1 MKNSYK
7 KSKKNL
13 LALCLSVLML
23 TSGAAAF
30 AACSDD
36 VTDSSSSSED
46 TTTEDVSTTVND
58 DGLIQNADF
67 KIGTDSEDKDLTPIF
82 TSVSNWSRSV
92 NSVSSGTALSSKAAS
107 GVVNTSADAWNNLTT
122 SKKNVAEM
130 SDEDVK
136 AAWNEL
142 SVKDKLEYYELWK
155 EKNSDGTIAEDLE
168 FYEAF
173 NIDSGDIPT
182 CKNPGTHYA
191 DATDKDT
198 NVLMIHN
205 EYPESDSTSTYKA
218 LGTAQKY
225 TSSSTVTVPA
235 GTAAEFSVWV
245 KTQDLK
251 MSSSDGTAVA
261 AVGKGAYINVTH
273 SVGSKSLP
281 VLSVCNIN
289 TEYIEEG
296 SVADEDYSNGWVKY
310 SFYLKGSS
318 YADTTFSVVLGLGQ
332 GGGTDRHGYVN
343 GYAFFDDIQCK
354 LITPDA
360 YDDYAAANLFSNTTV
375 DFDDLKEDKEFNIAK
390 NGSLTK
396 FALDF
401 YGDFADF
408 DLLASLYNA
417 TDDADI
423 QAKIAQH
430 IKATESKYKGEEKVT
445 SQAGNKPLPALNGGL
460 DGSNDVTKVF
470 DGFADIAA
478 DAASNSYLEA
488 VYNGYFKDTDFA
500 KDEKILLLLS
510 ANGVAYTADFAANAD
525 TTLGRNIVYSD
536 FLDDN
541 DTPAVDTDDTYADY
555 LAISF
560 FVKTSDMNGF
570 TGAGITLKD
579 GVNKTSFVS
588 LDTSEIVT
596 VDLDGNE
603 DIYDGWQQCFFFVEN
618 KFENKADVNF
628 SLSFSFGPTTITG
641 TTKDSY
647 YAGFAA
653 FADFNIYPMNK
664 TEYASAASGTY
675 AKVVSVTGNVAEEGT
690 GSNGFDEAANVPSNA
705 LEVGLADAKNYK
717 GVYNNNYYVNQTSGT
732 TKEINTNKNAGLI
745 SKDFFVGTKENES
758 YYDATSSV
766 AWMKGLTEA
775 SGATGAEGVW
785 NSIFGDSKGIVNA
798 TRPLMIWNDGSAN
811 TYGYIGNSTT
821 IAANTYTKISVAV
834 KVGAD
839 TNKVANLS
847 DLAAYIYLVDMDDD
861 SYNQTL
867 SIGRDLIY
875 WYDDQGNI
883 LTGDPDDKSTEI
895 AFKLQTNGLYKVNQY
910 WSGYKTI
917 GENSQYEY
925 FANFSNYEKDPVTGN
940 LLVADGGATHA
951 YSDKYNHAGENGI
964 AFYCKKETNNYFLD
978 AELTKPVRSLG
989 AITQTGDAD
998 LDQNR
1003 PLSARYTAE
1012 ENKQLMAKVGY
1023 TDGEWAHVSF
1033 YIHTGA
1039 TAKNY
1044 RLEVWS
1050 GARDAGAT
1058 ANPANSYVIFDMN
1071 YAGDAESNF
1080 TTLVDEHKD
1089 DADAV
1094 SFESVFSYYDSAKFL
1109 RYDAN
1114 LDENNV
1120 GNVYKDS
1127 YKPSDYTEGVAYLDY
1142 TEGNERRIFADYS
1155 YSDVTVAAAV
1165 EDDTTD
1171 TEEEETEKET
1181 ASETNFWLL
1190 ASSVAIAVVL
1200 VLAVL
1205 SILIR
1210 KVMEKVNKGR
1220 KKKVRAPKA
1229 KKEKKVKAAKV
1240 ENEKVDE
1247 DSPYND

>member
-23 TSGAAAF
+23 TSTAAAF
-30 AACSDD
+30 AACSDKAAE
-36 VTDSSSSSED
+36 TSSSSEESAP
-46 TTTEDVSTTVND
+46 EDVSTTVND
-58 DGLIQNADF
+58 DGLIKNADF
-67 KIGTDSEDKDLTPIF
+67 KIGTDTEDKDLTPIF
-82 TSVSNWSRSV
+82 TSVSDWSRSV
-92 NSVSSGTALSSKAAS
+92 NSASSGTALSSKAAS
-107 GVVNTSADAWNNLTT
+107 GVVDTSDDAWKNLTA
-122 SKKNVAEM
+122 SKKDVSEM
-130 SDEDVK
+130 SDAEVK
-136 AAWNEL
+136 AAWGEL
-142 SVKDKLEYYELWK
+142 SVKDKLEYYDIWK
-155 EKNSDGTIAEDLE
+155 KANKDGTIAEDLD

-173 NIDSGDIPT
+173 NIDSGDVPT
-182 CKNPGTHYA
+182 CENPGTHYA

-205 EYPESDSTSTYKA
+205 EYPESDSTNTYKA

-273 SVGSKSLP
+273 SVGSKALP

-289 TEYIEEG
+289 TEYIDEDTVAEG
-296 SVADEDYSNGWVKY
+296 DYSNGWVKY
-310 SFYLKGSS
+310 SFYLKGSTYS
-318 YADTTFSVVLGLGQ
+318 DTTFSVVLGLGQ

-343 GYAFFDDIQCK
+343 GYAFFDDLQCK
-354 LITPDA
+354 LITPEA
-360 YDDYAAANLFSNTTV
+360 YDEYADANLFNTVST
-375 DFDDLKEDKEFNIAK
+375 FDDLKEDKEVNISK
-390 NGSLTK
+390 NGGYTK

-401 YGDFADF
+401 YGDFKDF
-408 DLLASLYNA
+408 DLLDSLYNE
-417 TDDADI
+417 TDAS
-423 QAKIAQH
+423 KLEKH
-430 IKATESKYKGEEKVT
+430 IKPTETKYKGEDKVT
-445 SQAGNKPLPALNGGL
+445 SAANKNPLPALNGGL
-460 DGSNDVTKVF
+460 DASNDVTKVF
-470 DGFADIAA
+470 GGFAGIEQAA
-478 DAASNSYLEA
+478 SSNSYLSA
-488 VYNGYFKDTDFA
+488 VYDNYFKGTDFA
-500 KDEKILLLLS
+500 KDEKILLLMS
-510 ANGVAYTADFAANAD
+510 ANGVAYTADLAANAD
-525 TTLGRNIVYSD
+525 TSLGRNIVYSD

-541 DTPAVDTDDTYADY
+541 GTPAVDTDDTYSDY

-570 TGAGITLKD
+570 TGAGITLHD
-579 GVNKTSFVS
+579 GSTKTAFAS
-588 LDTSEIVT
+588 LDTTDIVT
-596 VDLDGNE
+596 VDLEDNE

-618 KFENKADVNF
+618 KFEEKKDVNF

-653 FADFNIYPMNK
+653 FANFDIYPMSK
-664 TEYASAASGTY
+664 TEYAAVAGGTY
-675 AKVVSVTGNVAEEGT
+675 AKVVSVSGNVADEGT

-717 GVYNNNYYVNQTSGT
+717 GVANNNYYVNQTSGT
-732 TKEINTNKNAGLI
+732 TKEINLNKNAGLI
-745 SKDFFVGTKENES
+745 SKDYFVGTNDNKS
-758 YYDATSSV
+758 YYDASSSL

-775 SGATGAEGVW
+775 SGATDAEGVW
-785 NSIFGDSKGIVNA
+785 NNIFGDPKGIVNA
-798 TRPLMIWNDGSAN
+798 TKPLMIWNDGSAQ

-821 IAANTYTKISVAV
+821 LAANTYTKISVAV
-834 KVGAD
+834 KVGA
-839 TNKVANLS
+839 NESKVSNLD
-847 DLAAYIYLVDMDDD
+847 DLAAYIYLIDMDDD

-883 LTGDPDDKSTEI
+883 LTGDPKDKATEI
-895 AFKLQTNGLYKVNQY
+895 AFRLQTNGLYKANKY
-910 WSGYKTI
+910 WSGYS
-917 GENSQYEY
+917 SQLPAGQEHDYY
-925 FANFSNYEKDPVTGN
+925 ANLSAYEKDPVTGN
-940 LLVADGGATHA
+940 LLVAANGATHA
-951 YSDKYNHAGENGI
+951 YSDTYNHEGEDGI
-964 AFYCKKETNNYFLD
+964 AFYYNKETESYYADKACTIVVRDLQNI
-978 AELTKPVRSLG
+978 TKSYPGSETLRLL
-989 AITQTGDAD
+989 Q
-998 LDQNR
+998 
-1003 PLSARYTAE
+1003 ARYLAE
-1012 ENKQLMAKVGY
+1012 DNKQLMAKVGY
-1023 TDGEWAHVSF
+1023 TNGEWAHVSF

-1050 GARDAGAT
+1050 GARETNAK
-1058 ANPANSYVIFDMN
+1058 ANPANSYVLFDMN

-1094 SFESVFSYYDSAKFL
+1094 SFDSVFSYYDSAKFL
-1109 RYDAN
+1109 RYDAS

-1120 GNVYKDS
+1120 GNVYEDS
-1127 YKPSDYTEGVAYLDY
+1127 YTPSEQTAGVAYLDY

-1165 EDDTTD
+1165 EEEAPE
-1171 TEEEETEKET
+1171 TEEEETEEEP

-1190 ASSVAIAVVL
+1190 LSSVSIAVVL

-1205 SILIR
+1205 SIIIR
-1210 KVMEKVNKGR
+1210 KVVEKVNKGR
-1220 KKKVRAPKA
+1220 KKKARAPKA
-1229 KKEKKVKAAKV
+1229 KKEQKVKAAKV
-1240 ENEKVDE
+1240 EKENVDE

>member
-23 TSGAAAF
+23 TSTAAAF
-30 AACSDD
+30 AACSDKAAE
-36 VTDSSSSSED
+36 TSSSSEESAP
-46 TTTEDVSTTVND
+46 EDVSTTVND
-58 DGLIQNADF
+58 DGLIKNADF
-67 KIGTDSEDKDLTPIF
+67 KIGTDAEGKDLTPIF
-82 TSVSNWSRSV
+82 TSVSDWSRSV
-92 NSVSSGTALSSKAAS
+92 NSVASGTALSSKAAS
-107 GVVNTSADAWNNLTT
+107 GVVDTSDVAWENLTG
-122 SKKNVAEM
+122 SKKNVSEM
-130 SDEDVK
+130 SDAEVK
-136 AAWNEL
+136 AAWGEL
-142 SVKDKLEYYELWK
+142 SVKDKLEYYEIWK
-155 EKNSDGTIAEDLE
+155 KANKDGTIAEDLD

-173 NIDSGDIPT
+173 NIDSGDVPT
-182 CKNPGTHYA
+182 CVNPGTHYA

-273 SVGSKSLP
+273 SVGSKALP

-289 TEYIEEG
+289 TEYIDKDTVAEG
-296 SVADEDYSNGWVKY
+296 DYSNGWVKY
-310 SFYLKGSS
+310 SFYLKGSTYS
-318 YADTTFSVVLGLGQ
+318 NTTFSVVLGLGQ

-343 GYAFFDDIQCK
+343 GYAFFDDLQCK
-354 LITPDA
+354 LITPSA
-360 YDDYAAANLFSNTTV
+360 YDESASLFNTV
-375 DFDDLKEDKEFNIAK
+375 SDFDDLKEDKEINISK
-390 NGSLTK
+390 NGSYTK

-401 YGDFADF
+401 YGDFKAL
-408 DLLASLYNA
+408 DLLDSLYNE
-417 TDDADI
+417 TDADKL
-423 QAKIAQH
+423 AAH
-430 IKATESKYKGEEKVT
+430 IKPTETKYKGEDKVT
-445 SQAGNKPLPALNGGL
+445 SSANKNPLPALNGGL
-460 DGSNDVTKVF
+460 DASNDVTKVF
-470 DGFADIAA
+470 NGFAGIAE
-478 DAASNSYLEA
+478 DAKNNSYLDA
-488 VYNGYFKDTDFA
+488 VYNNYFKDTDFA
-500 KDEKILLLLS
+500 KDEKVLLLMS
-510 ANGVAYTADFAANAD
+510 ANGVAYTADLAANAD
-525 TTLGRNIVYSD
+525 TSLGRNIVYSD

-541 DTPAVDTDDTYADY
+541 GTPAVDTDDVYSDY

-570 TGAGITLKD
+570 TGAGITLLD
-579 GVNKTSFVS
+579 GSTKTSFVS
-588 LDTSEIVT
+588 LDTTDIIT
-596 VDLDGNE
+596 VDLEDEE

-618 KFENKADVNF
+618 KFEEKKDVNF

-653 FADFNIYPMNK
+653 FSNFNIYPMSK
-664 TEYASAASGTY
+664 TEYAAAASGTY
-675 AKVVSVTGNVAEEGT
+675 AKVVAVSGNVAEEGT
-690 GSNGFDEAANVPSNA
+690 GSKGFDEAANVPSNA
-705 LEVGLADAKNYK
+705 LEIGLADAKNYK
-717 GVYNNNYYVNQTSGT
+717 GVANNNYYVNQTSGT
-732 TKEINTNKNAGLI
+732 TKEVNLNKNAGLI
-745 SKDFFVGTKENES
+745 SKDYFVGTKDNDS
-758 YYDATSSV
+758 YYDANSSLT
-766 AWMKGLTEA
+766 WMKGLTEA
-775 SGATGAEGVW
+775 SGATDAEGVW
-785 NSIFGDSKGIVNA
+785 NNIFGDPKGIVNA
-798 TRPLMIWNDGSAN
+798 TKPLMIWNDGSAQ

-834 KVGAD
+834 KVGA
-839 TNKVANLS
+839 NESKVSNLN

-883 LTGDPDDKSTEI
+883 LTGDPKDKATEI
-895 AFKLQTNGLYKVNQY
+895 AFKLQTNGLYKANKY
-910 WSGYKTI
+910 WSGYKTL
-917 GENSQYEY
+917 GENVDNEY
-925 FANFSNYEKDPVTGN
+925 FANFANYEKDPVTGN
-940 LLVADGGATHA
+940 LLVAANGATHA
-951 YSDKYNHAGENGI
+951 YSDTYNHEGEDGI
-964 AFYCKKETNNYFLD
+964 AFYYNKDTESYYADK
-978 AELTKPVRSLG
+978 ALTRSVRSL
-989 AITQTGDAD
+989 ASVTKSAENEE
-998 LDQNR
+998 NR
-1003 PLSARYTAE
+1003 PLSVRYLAE
-1012 ENKQLMAKVGY
+1012 DSKQLMAKVGY
-1023 TDGEWAHVSF
+1023 TNGEWAHVSF

-1050 GARDAGAT
+1050 GARDADAK
-1058 ANPANSYVIFDMN
+1058 ANPANSYVLFDMN

-1109 RYDAN
+1109 RYDAS

-1120 GNVYKDS
+1120 GNVYEDS
-1127 YKPSDYTEGVAYLDY
+1127 YTPSAQTAGVAYLDY

-1165 EDDTTD
+1165 EEEAPE
-1171 TEEEETEKET
+1171 TEEEETEEEP

-1190 ASSVAIAVVL
+1190 LSSVAIAIVL

-1205 SILIR
+1205 SIVIR
-1210 KVMEKVNKGR
+1210 KVVEKVNKGR

-1229 KKEKKVKAAKV
+1229 KKDKKAKAAKV
-1240 ENEKVDE
+1240 EKVDE